1 MQAQDDAL
9 LVERRPRRL
18 AGRARHNPDDR
29 LFGGRE
35 MVSIADVPT
44 LDWPIALYANLA
56 GDVQPKLAK
65 GGRCAQPRF
74 GKVPS
79 RGGPRFVEMAMMA
92 ERQRPNGGDVLG
104 ALLGSACCTMDRGCE
119 MLRPLWAEEAMH
131 RAYNFLRLV
140 GARKTAIV
148 GEDVFA
154 RDLAAQFRELEIP
167 PDREVVP
174 CSDILSSV
182 VTNFGTLFCGP
193 ANIVSK
199 AQIDDVSLP
208 AYRRRALVL
217 AASELISNAL
227 LHAFQ
232 GRRAGRIAV
241 SLNLHGPG
249 TASLYVADDGVGFV
263 AAQPNY
269 HCGIAAGLAEL
280 LETDLAY
287 ERLDGWTIA
296 KIVFPVHGL

>member
-44 LDWPIALYANLA
+44 LDWPIAMYANLA

-65 GGRCAQPRF
+65 GGRCAQSGF
-74 GKVPS
+74 GKVRS

-154 RDLAAQFRELEIP
+154 RDLA
-167 PDREVVP
+167 
-174 CSDILSSV
+174 LSSGNWKSRRIARSCRAP
-182 VTNFGTLFCGP
+182 TSFR
-193 ANIVSK
+193 
-199 AQIDDVSLP
+199 VSLP
-208 AYRRRALVL
+208 TSAHYFVVPQISFPKLRSMTCHCRPIGGARLSWRRA
-217 AASELISNAL
+217 N
-227 LHAFQ
+227 
-232 GRRAGRIAV
+232 
-241 SLNLHGPG
+241 
-249 TASLYVADDGVGFV
+249 
-263 AAQPNY
+263 
-269 HCGIAAGLAEL
+269 
-280 LETDLAY
+280 
-287 ERLDGWTIA
+287 
-296 KIVFPVHGL
+296 